1 MEHISKILKFE
12 KTPEHR
18 WFVDLPDWK
27 GSKDDLEMV
36 SGADTML
43 DIISQGSGE
52 IFLGLSNSP
61 TLFPQCTLELLE
73 ECFPPTFGANYLAK
87 EINGVDYNLRVW
99 LCDVTKFVFSGVFPK
114 KIFIY

>member
-1 MEHISKILKFE
+1 MEHISRILKFE

-36 SGADTML
+36 CGADTML
-43 DIISQGSGE
+43 DIISQYE
-52 IFLGLSNSP
+52 CVAHLGLSNSP
-61 TLFPQCTLELLE
+61 TLFPQCVLDLVE
-73 ECFPPTFGANYLAK
+73 ECGEPIFGANYIAK
-87 EINGVDYNLRVW
+87 EINGVSYDLKVW
-99 LCDVTKFVFSGVFPK
+99 LCDVTKFVFNGDFPK